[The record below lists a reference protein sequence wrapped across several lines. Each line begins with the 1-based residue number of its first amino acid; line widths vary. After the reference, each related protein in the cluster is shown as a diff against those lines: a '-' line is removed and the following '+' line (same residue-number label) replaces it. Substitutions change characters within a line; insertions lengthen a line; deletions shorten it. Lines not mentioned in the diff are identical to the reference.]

1 MFLQSK
7 TNYQLNK
14 IILKMNIKVIKN
26 FLCISFINS
35 LGFPHGSV
43 GKESD
48 YNAGDRGD
56 TDSIP
61 GSERSPGEGN
71 ATHYSILT

>member
-1 MFLQSK
+1 MNIKKK
-7 TNYQLNK
+7 T
-14 IILKMNIKVIKN
+14 NIKVIKK
-26 FLCISFINS
+26 FVSISFINS

-56 TDSIP
+56 AGSIP
-61 GSERSPGEGN
+61 GSERPPGEGN
-71 ATHYSILT
+71 ATHYSILTWRIPWTG